1 MSSTA
6 ESVSPTEPTGLP
18 RASDLDVRMVVA
30 DMDGTL
36 LDGAG
41 QIPDR
46 FWPLLERMHE
56 RGIVFV
62 PASGRQYA
70 TLARLFDRA
79 PADTPYVAENG
90 TYLVRN
96 GVEVASV
103 TLRREV
109 VVEVIE
115 HLRELARTEL
125 DLGVVLCGK
134 RSAYVERTDEPFVGE
149 VRKYYAAL
157 ELVEDLLV
165 PDDEVLKIA
174 VFDFGDAETGAGPRL
189 DRFAQTEQVVVSNHH
204 WVDVMARAANKGAAV
219 GQLQQSL
226 GVTRDQTVAFGDY
239 LNDLEMLDAAT
250 WSFAM
255 ANAHPEVLARAAAIA
270 PPNTEQGMLT
280 TLAELLERAAR

>member
-6 ESVSPTEPTGLP
+6 ESTPTVLIPGGAL
-18 RASDLDVRMVVA
+18 DLRLVVA

-36 LDGAG
+36 LDANGDVPAG
-41 QIPDR
+41 
-46 FWPLLERMHE
+46 FWPLLERMRE

-70 TLARLFDRA
+70 TLARLFEKA

-90 TYLVRN
+90 TYLVRE
-96 GVEVASV
+96 GAELGST
-103 TLRREV
+103 TLTRAT

-157 ELVEDLLV
+157 EIVDDLLA
-165 PDDEVLKIA
+165 PDDEILKIA

-189 DRFAQTEQVVVSNHH
+189 DRFREREQVVVSNHH
-204 WVDVMARAANKGAAV
+204 WVDVMAARANKGAAV
-219 GQLQQSL
+219 EQLQDSL
-226 GVTRDQTVAFGDY
+226 GITRDQTVAFGDY

-270 PPNTEQGMLT
+270 PSNAEQGMLT
-280 TLAELLERAAR
+280 VLEELLGR